1 VDRLTGGQG
10 YGHEA
15 TLISIAIAISICIC
29 SGIAFKTFAAPAS
42 ARIDFDQVFDDATRQ
57 NQSQYINRAHKS
69 NRLKVK
75 SVLQEPREPQAPS
88 REGFGA
94 VRPCGSDRGN
104 GDASP
109 FISRDH

>member
-57 NQSQYINRAHKS
+57 NQSQYVNRAHKS
-69 NRLKVK
+69 NRLKV
-75 SVLQEPREPQAPS
+75 
-88 REGFGA
+88 
-94 VRPCGSDRGN
+94 
-104 GDASP
+104 SP
-109 FISRDH
+109 FCRSHENRRRPQERASGQTGHAAVIGEW